1 MISILFFI
9 LAGICNA
16 IMDKINFHWDESIFK
31 DSRFEQWSNPLYSYK
46 NKWKNKSNSLDGER
60 FPGSS
65 TIFVWTTDL
74 WHLAQSLMI
83 SFFILG
89 GIFYAD
95 GLIDVYETQWINTV
109 IDFIIFKIVFSLT
122 FELFWSIVL
131 MKKIDR

>member
-109 IDFIIFKIVFSLT
+109 IDFIIFKIVFSST

>member
-74 WHLAQSLMI
+74 SHLAQSLMI

-95 GLIDVYETQWINTV
+95 GLIDVYETQCINTV

>member
-1 MISILFFI
+1 MISILFFT

-31 DSRFEQWSNPLYSYK
+31 GSKYEQWANPAISYK
-46 NKWKNKSNSLDGER
+46 NKWKNRSNSLHGER

-74 WHLAQSLMI
+74 WHLAQSFMI

-89 GIFYAD
+89 GLFSGE
-95 GLIDVYETQWINTV
+95 GLVTVFETQWINLV
-109 IDFIIFKIVFSLT
+109 LDFILFKLVFSLS
-122 FELFWSIVL
+122 FELWWTIL
-131 MKKIDR
+131 LQKPNRP

>member
-109 IDFIIFKIVFSLT
+109 IDFIIFRIVFSLT